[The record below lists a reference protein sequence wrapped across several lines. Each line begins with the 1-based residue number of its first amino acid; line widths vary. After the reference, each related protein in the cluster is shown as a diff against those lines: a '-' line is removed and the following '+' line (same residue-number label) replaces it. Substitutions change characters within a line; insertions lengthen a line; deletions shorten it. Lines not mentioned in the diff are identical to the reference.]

1 LQELENK
8 TVESFSNS
16 SITCYIIIVIVEQ
29 FGSLLESQQQAVKL
43 LSPGTLQC
51 LHTCF
56 SHELLIV

>member
-29 FGSLLESQQQAVKL
+29 FGSLLESQQQAVKQRAQSWNL
-43 LSPGTLQC
+43 TMPTHMLFT
-51 LHTCF
+51 
-56 SHELLIV
+56 